1 MGFRPSSIRMD
12 GFALTDLSPQ
22 STPAVHAS
30 WKQPFRK
37 SRYLAPSGQCVN
49 VDIGAIGCSLV
60 APDP

>member
-1 MGFRPSSIRMD
+1 MD